1 MKYVIDLDALKDC
14 MDLLHREIGSNH
26 LARVYLMDVKKLIDR
41 FPKEIYTDE
50 TPKEM
55 EKCDG

>member
-14 MDLLHREIGSNH
+14 MDLLRREKSGGLVS
-26 LARVYLMDVKKLIDR
+26 VYLMDVKELIER

-50 TPKEM
+50 TPKEK
-55 EKCDG
+55 EI